1 MGLVVAAMALSV
13 GFTGLTASPAAAADD
28 ISFRASAQS
37 AGNKT
42 THSVTI
48 PASVRAGD
56 GLLLFVT
63 RNNVAGSVP
72 TLAGWTRVDTRLAR
86 TDTQTI
92 LYSRVATAAD
102 AGKRQAVTFSKAA
115 KATLTLLAYAGTD
128 AVDFIGT
135 GFASAAET
143 TKRTQHS
150 TPSVSVG
157 SPGSYVVSYWAD
169 KSSTSAGWTLPAG
182 QTQRS
187 TAIGTGSGHIT
198 SVASDLNAAA
208 PVGASPSRTAT
219 SSAPSIKATMW
230 TVVLKADQGGSPTN
244 VAPVASFTANCSQ
257 ATCDV
262 DASGSTDTAP
272 GSVASYAWN
281 FGDGSTGTGVTA
293 THTYTSSGTKTIT
306 LVVTDDQG
314 LASAPATRTPTVTVP
329 PPSSGPGHTGLVPD
343 KPRNNTPRISNGE
356 IWDLA
361 VVGSGNAA
369 RVFIAGSFTSAANT
383 ISPTTTINQ
392 PYLLS
397 YNLKTGLIDT
407 SFRPSFGGGGVTAV
421 EASPDGTKLYV
432 GGTFSSVNGVA
443 RQKVASL
450 NLTTGAPI
458 SGFATTKSTNN
469 AVSALAAT
477 NTTVYVGG
485 RFSRINGTS
494 MTGLAALN
502 GTTGAVDTAFDNQ
515 LSGGIGVNGQLTV
528 QQLKLTHDGNKLL
541 VVHTGRQIA
550 GQDRLGIGLINT
562 QTKQLL
568 PWRTRLWDDN
578 LARVGGVQRIYGA
591 DIAPDDSYFVVTS
604 GSGGDAPPI
613 SDTAVAFPVAGG
625 DFTDPRWVARCF
637 DSVYSVAITEQAVYI
652 GGHFG
657 WNESPTANQPW
668 PGLDNVGYGTG
679 QGLSGYGLGDQVVR
693 REHLGALDP
702 ATGTALEWGPYSN
715 SFEGNKAM
723 VASPQGLITGGDGM
737 IQGGVKTGRVAFFD
751 LSTLPA
757 ATSTD
762 TTITTPIEGRVV
774 TSGTPFTITGTA
786 TSPQGIDRVQV
797 EIQDSNTKQYLQDNG
812 TSWGSSNSINASL
825 GGGTNNRTWSLDVTL
840 TGNRSVQIKAKTF
853 GTNGS
858 SDPNKALKNIESFSF
873 DDQTP
878 STSVTGPSG
887 IQTSTSFT
895 MTGTA
900 SDDHGVNSLTYW
912 FRDENNQ
919 YLQNDGT
926 VSPIYN
932 TFRGSPDVV
941 GATSATWSYDV
952 TLPHE
957 GVWRGS
963 ATAVDTAG
971 QADLRSATRDF
982 TVNSNAVAPTVTI
995 AQPVAMTPPFGVPPV
1010 QLTPGG
1016 KLTFSGTAQDDDRL
1030 KNVEITLRNNTTR
1043 ETLGADGT
1051 WGIGVASGYF
1061 RISPVTIGAASY
1073 NWTYTTPFNLSAGS
1087 YSFTVRATDNDDIST
1102 SSSNRGSLTL
1112 AVQVPGDVPPDGRV
1126 DVGGTQI
1133 VTDANVALTGTATD
1147 DHGVQSVKLTVYDND
1162 TGRYLQPNGT
1172 LTSDYA
1178 LLGATLSAPGAV
1190 STAWSYPLVLPTG
1203 GDYSVTAL
1211 AFDTVGQQDS
1221 STSGATVRYKYYP
1234 GDLPPDFVADL
1245 GQPVDGSAF
1254 DQGKIVVTGR
1264 ALDDLSIAK
1273 VEVAVVDSGGRY
1285 MSSSGS
1291 FTSTSP
1297 SWRTAFLNSPGSP
1310 GSNFSY
1316 TTPVI
1321 PDGIY
1326 SVQVRPTD
1334 NHDQVGASRITTG
1347 ITVTHP
1353 ANTAPVAVATRSCIE
1368 NVCTFDARGSLDEN
1382 PTALTFTWNYGNG
1395 TSGSGPVPMR
1405 TYASTGPFTVTLT
1418 VKDEWGLTS
1427 VLTMDPFSIGVP
1439 PTNLA
1444 PVPTFVVNCIAL
1456 ACATS
1461 STGTADP
1468 NAGDTYSNLW
1478 NWGDGTTS
1486 TGNSPS
1492 HTYANPGTFT
1502 VTLTSTD
1509 GWGAA
1514 GSTQLTVVRTEP
1526 GSNTAPTGTVTPTC
1540 VGLTCTMTNS
1550 VVDPQGDVVRYAWTF
1565 GDGGTSTSAT
1575 PVRTYAAAGDYSVTL
1590 IATDGWNRSTSW
1602 TVPLTVSA
1610 SP

>member
-1 MGLVVAAMALSV
+1 MAIRSAHPRPSSAPRHRLAVRGVSRWSRDKVVGLVVAAMALSV
-13 GFTGLTASPAAAADD
+13 GLTGITATSAAAADV
-28 ISFRASAQS
+28 IAFRASAQS
-37 AGNKT
+37 AANKV

-63 RNNVAGSVP
+63 RNNAAGAVP
-72 TLAGWTRVDTRLAR
+72 TLAGWKQVGNRLSR

-92 LYSRVATAAD
+92 LYSKVATASD
-102 AGKRQAVTFSKAA
+102 AGKSQAITFSKRA

-143 TKRTQHS
+143 TKRTTHS
-150 TPSVSVG
+150 TPGASVAIS
-157 SPGSYVVSYWAD
+157 GSYVVSYWAD
-169 KSSTSAGWTLPAG
+169 KSSASAGWTLPAG

-230 TVVLKADQGGSPTN
+230 TVVLKADQGGSPSN
-244 VAPVASFTANCSQ
+244 VAPVASFTASCAQ

-262 DASGSTDTAP
+262 DASGSSDTAP
-272 GSVASYAWN
+272 GSVAAYAWN
-281 FGDGSTGTGVTA
+281 FGDGTTGTGVTA
-293 THTYTSSGTKTIT
+293 THTYTTSGTKTIT
-306 LVVTDDQG
+306 LVVTDNEG
-314 LASAPATRTPTVTVP
+314 LESAPATRTPTVTVP
-329 PPSSGPGHTGLVPD
+329 PPSSGPGHTQLVPD
-343 KPRNNTPRISNGE
+343 KPRTDTPLISNGE

-361 VVGSGNAA
+361 VVGTGNAA
-369 RVFIAGSFTSAANT
+369 RVFIAGSFTSAANKV
-383 ISPTTTINQ
+383 SPTTTINQ

-407 SFRPSFGGGGVTAV
+407 AFRPSFGGGGVSAV

-432 GGTFSSVNGVA
+432 GGTFSTINGLA

-458 SGFATTKSTNN
+458 AGFDTTKSTNN
-469 AVSALAAT
+469 AVNALAAT

-502 GTTGAVDTAFDNQ
+502 GNTGAVDNGFDNQ

-528 QQLKLTHDGNKLL
+528 QQLKLTHDGSKLL

-613 SDTAVAFPVAGG
+613 SDTAVAYPIAGG
-625 DFTDPRWVARCF
+625 DFTDPLWVARCF

-702 ATGTALEWGPYSN
+702 ATGTALEWGPVSN

-723 VASPQGLITGGDGM
+723 VASPQGLIVGGDGM
-737 IQGGVKTGRVAFFD
+737 YQGGVKTGRVGFYD

-757 ATSTD
+757 ATTTD

-786 TSPQGIDRVQV
+786 KSPQGIDRVQV
-797 EIQDSNTKQYLQDNG
+797 EIQDKNTKQYLQDNG
-812 TSWGSSNSINASL
+812 SSWGASNSINATL

-840 TGNRSVQIKAKTF
+840 TGNRSVQIKAKTY

-858 SDPNKALKNIESFSF
+858 SDPTKALKNIESFSF

-878 STSVTGPSG
+878 STGISGPSG
-887 IQTSTSFT
+887 IQTSTAFT

-919 YLQNDGT
+919 YLQNDGS
-926 VSPIYN
+926 VSSIYN
-932 TFRGSPDVV
+932 TFRGTPDVV

-952 TLPHE
+952 VLPHE

-982 TVNSNAVAPTVTI
+982 TVNSNAVAPTVAI
-995 AQPVAMTPPFGVPPV
+995 SAPVAMTPPFSVDAV
-1010 QLTPGG
+1010 QLTPGAP
-1016 KLTFSGTAQDDDRL
+1016 LTFSGTAQDDGKL

-1043 ETLGADGT
+1043 EYLGADGT
-1051 WGIGVASGYF
+1051 WGVGVASGYY
-1061 RISPVTIGAASY
+1061 RISPVNINAASY
-1073 NWTYTTPFNLSAGS
+1073 NWTYTTPFSLSPGS
-1087 YSFTVRATDNDDIST
+1087 YSFTVRATDNDDIAT

-1112 AVQVPGDVPPDGRV
+1112 SVQVPGDAAPDGRV
-1126 DVGGTQI
+1126 DVGGTYT
-1133 VTDANVALTGTATD
+1133 VTDPAIVLTGSATD
-1147 DHGVQSVKLTVYDND
+1147 DQGVASVKLTVYDND
-1162 TGRYLQPNGT
+1162 TGRYLQTNGT
-1172 LTSDYA
+1172 LSSGYA
-1178 LLGATLSAPGAV
+1178 LLSTTLASPGAT
-1190 STAWSYPLVLPTG
+1190 STTWSFPLVLPTG

-1211 AFDTVGQQDS
+1211 AFDTSNQQDL

-1234 GDLPPDFVADL
+1234 GDAAPGFEVAL
-1245 GQPVDGSAF
+1245 GQPVDDSSF

-1264 ALDDLSIAK
+1264 ALDDLSIAR
-1273 VEVAVVDSGGRY
+1273 VDVAIQNSAGYY

-1291 FTSTSP
+1291 FTSTSQ

-1316 TTPVI
+1316 TSPVI
-1321 PDGIY
+1321 PDDTY
-1326 SVQVRPTD
+1326 TVLVRPMD
-1334 NHDQVGASRITTG
+1334 NHDQYGDPRIATG

-1353 ANTAPVAVATRSCIE
+1353 ANNPPVASATRSCVQ
-1368 NVCTFDARGSLDEN
+1368 NVCSFDARSSTDEN
-1382 PTALTFTWNYGNG
+1382 PTALTYSWNFGNG
-1395 TSGSGPVPMR
+1395 SGSGPVPTR
-1405 TYASTGPFTVTLT
+1405 TYATPGPFTVTLT
-1418 VKDEWGLTS
+1418 VKDEWNETS
-1427 VLTMDPFSIGVP
+1427 TFTFASIAFTEPSG
-1439 PTNLA
+1439 NAA
-1444 PVPTFVVNCIAL
+1444 PVPVFVANCVGTL
-1456 ACATS
+1456 CAMS

-1468 NAGDTYSNLW
+1468 NPGDTYTNSW
-1478 NWGDGTTS
+1478 DWGDGS
-1486 TGNSPS
+1486 TFSSGNSPS
-1492 HTYANPGTFT
+1492 HTYAVGGTYT
-1502 VTLTSTD
+1502 VKLTSTD
-1509 GWGAA
+1509 GWGK
-1514 GSTQLTVVRTEP
+1514 STTI
-1526 GSNTAPTGTVTPTC
+1526 SHTVTT
-1540 VGLTCTMTNS
+1540 T
-1550 VVDPQGDVVRYAWTF
+1550 
-1565 GDGGTSTSAT
+1565 
-1575 PVRTYAAAGDYSVTL
+1575 
-1590 IATDGWNRSTSW
+1590 
-1602 TVPLTVSA
+1602 
-1610 SP
+1610 